1 MLDQQPDDQYT
12 LKRDEHWFRLPI
24 GAPVHKRIVPYARAL
39 LQREAPF
46 HRKNL
51 ARERIYRG
59 VILQQFRQAIQH
71 LERGGYGM
79 ARLNVTKAVC
89 DTFSSRLS
97 KDRPMPG
104 VITTGADWGMK
115 RRGQKFREFIVG
127 QFQETEFDDL
137 SRYALDDGTQL
148 GIGFTRID
156 DQDDGLIA
164 ERMMVNELLFDRREC
179 KYGKPGQAI
188 LVKRVARQYLLEL
201 LPKKYHDA
209 IKRAPASARR
219 PDDTDIDGEG
229 AQYGDLEDYVDT
241 FEAWHPPTSRD
252 EDGTPTEDGRHV
264 LCIDGT
270 SDECTLA
277 SEPWYEPRF
286 PWAMFQL
293 GRPHR
298 GIYCDGFVDLLADLQ
313 HRLNMIVR
321 DLQLNLAA
329 TGRGFFLVNKA
340 NDIPVEQLTGWQPF
354 KLKFNGGQPPTY
366 ETPQPFHPAHL
377 EMAKEVIGWMYDL
390 SGVSRANAESKSSL
404 GPGASGVALETQYDI
419 DSDRFRMPQANYA
432 RYRLE
437 AAQRYIDAA
446 ARVARRRAENKG
458 KKRSWVAVSWKGRDA
473 IEQLDYTKVQ
483 LKDADYRLR
492 IEPIGFLPDT
502 RAGKLNIVEQL
513 AKAGVIPQWFVP
525 ALFDEPDLTEA
536 MRIIL
541 APFKNILKM
550 MDVLVEEDKP
560 APQPEQYHDLDL
572 ALIVATAYYNWVQ
585 AEEAPPE
592 VQQRFRDFIDT
603 VVFEIDRKKSG
614 AAAATQSGAPAPGPS
629 PADAAA
635 PALPPG
641 PPPQPTGPL
650 PPNPGGV
657 PLMPSGP
664 VPPPAPIGA
673 VPPIPMAA

>member
-1 MLDQQPDDQYT
+1 MRDRPEADQST
-12 LKRDEHWFRLPI
+12 LKRDEHWFRLPV
-24 GAPVHKRIVPYARAL
+24 GAPVHKRVVPYARAL
-39 LQREAPF
+39 LQREAGF

-79 ARLNVTKAVC
+79 ARLNVTMAVC

-104 VITTGADWGMK
+104 VITTGADWAMK
-115 RRGQKFREFIVG
+115 RRGQRFREFIVG
-127 QFQETEFDDL
+127 QMQETEFDDL
-137 SRYALDDGTQL
+137 SRFALDDGTQL
-148 GIGFTRID
+148 GVGFTRID
-156 DQDDGLIA
+156 DNDDAILC
-164 ERMMVNELLFDRREC
+164 ERIPVNELLFDRREC

-188 LVKRVARQYLLEL
+188 RVHRIARHQLCEMF
-201 LPKKYHDA
+201 PKFEDA
-209 IKRAPASARR
+209 IERAPASDRR

-229 AQYGDLEDYVDT
+229 PQYGDLDDYVDV
-241 FEAWHPPTSRD
+241 FEAWHPPTLKESD
-252 EDGTPTEDGRHV
+252 DGRHV

-270 SDECTLA
+270 SDDCTLVA
-277 SEPWYEPRF
+277 EQWHEPRF
-286 PWAMFQL
+286 PWARFQL
-293 GRPHR
+293 RLPHR

-321 DLQLNLAA
+321 DLQLNLSA

-340 NDIPVEQLTGWQPF
+340 NDIPIEKLTGWQPF
-354 KLKFNGGQPPTY
+354 KLPYNGSQPPQY
-366 ETPQPFHPAHL
+366 QTPQPFHPAHL
-377 EMAKEVIGWMYDL
+377 AMAKEVIGWMYDL

-446 ARVARRRAENKG
+446 ARVARRRAESKG

-473 IEQLDYTKVQ
+473 IEHLDYTKVQ
-483 LKDADYRLR
+483 LDDGDYRLR

-536 MRIIL
+536 SRIIL

-550 MDVLVEEDKP
+550 MDLLVDEDKP

-572 ALIVATAYYNWVQ
+572 ALIVGTAYYNWVQ

-592 VQQRFRDFIDT
+592 IQQRFRDFIDL
-603 VVFEIDRKKSG
+603 VVFEIQRKKSG
-614 AAAATQSGAPAPGPS
+614 MAGAGAPALGPS

-641 PPPQPTGPL
+641 PPPGPTGPL
-650 PPNPGGV
+650 PPMPGGV